1 MVKRIPIIKGGNGIE
16 YNNIFMIIIIF
27 LLSFLIYKICR
38 QEDIKSRYVAP
49 LSKKS
54 KNNDFHDVYS
64 PPLKNDNEYYNN
76 RKNMSLDVRG
86 SIPLRPIPL
95 PVLSVPLSINTQGD
109 VGEYSQLGLLTKD
122 ESDKYPLILPLMGRR
137 INRNKFQYYTISNTG
152 NVNTKLPLKKNGR
165 SCTDERGCDE
175 LYSGDAIFVEGYK
188 ASFKTTIYENS
199 DMFRYIL

>member
-1 MVKRIPIIKGGNGIE
+1 MGKRIPPLINGGSHIE
-16 YNNIFMIIIIF
+16 YNSVFMIIIIF
-27 LLSFLIYKICR
+27 LLIFLIYKIYC
-38 QEDIKSRYVAP
+38 QEDVKLRHIGLSEKRSR
-49 LSKKS
+49 SRTH
-54 KNNDFHDVYS
+54 DFHDIYS
-64 PPLKNDNEYYNN
+64 PPLKRDNEYYNS
-76 RKNMSLDVRG
+76 RKNMSLDIRG
-86 SIPLRPIPL
+86 SIPFYKTPMMPVHVPHL
-95 PVLSVPLSINTQGD
+95 PVSVPVSINTQGN

-188 ASFKTTIYENS
+188 A
-199 DMFRYIL
+199 